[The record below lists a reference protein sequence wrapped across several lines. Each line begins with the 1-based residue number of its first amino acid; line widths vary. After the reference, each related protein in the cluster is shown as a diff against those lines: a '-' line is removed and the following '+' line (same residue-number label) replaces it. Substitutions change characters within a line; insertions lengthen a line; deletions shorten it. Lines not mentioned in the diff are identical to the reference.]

1 MRGNNSSD
9 CTNHNYN
16 TRSRT
21 LSEETTTT
29 GRTTARNTWQ
39 ESTRMRKAF
48 FSPHK
53 TCPVPTNELENYRRT
68 IVKDWTRT
76 MKILSTT
83 TTETSPTRTSLDRR
97 VMVQAEV

>member
-1 MRGNNSSD
+1 
-9 CTNHNYN
+9 
-16 TRSRT
+16 
-21 LSEETTTT
+21 
-29 GRTTARNTWQ
+29 
-39 ESTRMRKAF
+39 MRKAF